1 MVYPWSDDAL
11 LVLLRDEQP
20 NLLVTDRLAGAAN
33 RCRSGQPAHQ
43 PLANVADHHHHRLR
57 LRDQSRSAS
66 QHGLSPEALDARGV
80 KVRHSPSTALSSVP
94 LNG

>member
-43 PLANVADHHHHRLR
+43 PLANAASHYHHWLR
-57 LRDQSRSAS
+57 LRDPGRSPF
-66 QHGLSPEALDARGV
+66 QRGLSPEALDASRLGV
-80 KVRHSPSTALSSVP
+80 RDSPGAELSSALS
-94 LNG
+94 G